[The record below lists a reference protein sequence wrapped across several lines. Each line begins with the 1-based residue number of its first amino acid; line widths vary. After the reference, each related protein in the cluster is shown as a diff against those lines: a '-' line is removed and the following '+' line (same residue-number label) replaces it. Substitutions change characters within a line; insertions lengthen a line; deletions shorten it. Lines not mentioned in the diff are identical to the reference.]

1 MVSRAYFFHFCG
13 SKIAVLKLWS
23 SVPVDLI
30 LFAFLKMLIFESNNF
45 KKSENFGPSFI
56 TSIISHSSFLSRH
69 SSVLIP
75 LLTFPIPHYPF
86 SIDHSP
92 FPTPHS
98 PFSTLLSPLPILHS
112 PVSIPRF
119 PHSITQSPILI
130 HAFSIIPFKLG
141 ISLPWRNF
149 ENPKWSSNFCVNW
162 VRMIRGLARIIS
174 KRGKNRKC
182 TFSITWAGCMYESNH
197 CCTSCC

>member
-56 TSIISHSSFLSRH
+56 TSIISHSSFLSPQ

-75 LLTFPIPHYPF
+75 QSSFLFLHFPFSTTHSPFTIPHSPFPIPHSPLPILRSPL
-86 SIDHSP
+86 SI
-92 FPTPHS
+92 PHS
-98 PFSTLLSPLPILHS
+98 PFSILQSPFLVFPTPLPSPQSSFTLL
-112 PVSIPRF
+112 VSSRLNLGLVSRGETLKIRNEVLTF
-119 PHSITQSPILI
+119 VLI
-130 HAFSIIPFKLG
+130 
-141 ISLPWRNF
+141 
-149 ENPKWSSNFCVNW
+149 E
-162 VRMIRGLARIIS
+162 
-174 KRGKNRKC
+174 
-182 TFSITWAGCMYESNH
+182 
-197 CCTSCC
+197 

>member
-56 TSIISHSSFLSRH
+56 TSIISHSSFLSPQSSVLSPH

-75 LLTFPIPHYPF
+75 LLTFPILHYPF
-86 SIDHSP
+86 SIYHSPFPIPHSP

-98 PFSTLLSPLPILHS
+98 PFSTLHSPLPILHS

-130 HAFSIIPFKLG
+130 HAFSIIPFNLG

-149 ENPKWSSNFCVNW
+149 ENPK
-162 VRMIRGLARIIS
+162 
-174 KRGKNRKC
+174 
-182 TFSITWAGCMYESNH
+182 
-197 CCTSCC
+197 

>member
-30 LFAFLKMLIFESNNF
+30 LFAFLKMLIFESNNL

-56 TSIISHSSFLSRH
+56 TSIISHSSFLSPH

-75 LLTFPIPHYPF
+75 RLTFPIPHYPF
-86 SIDHSP
+86 SIYH
-92 FPTPHS
+92 
-98 PFSTLLSPLPILHS
+98 SPLPILHS

-174 KRGKNRKC
+174 KRGINRKC
-182 TFSITWAGCMYESNH
+182 TFSITWAGWMYESNH